1 MLKSFPPKGI
11 KACFILV
18 VALTCNAHAQHIGFK
33 KNLEARK
40 SFKEL
45 KFQTESFR
53 GTLSATINSIELK
66 VLNQSGQL
74 MTSES
79 LNLSIT
85 DISGRGF
92 DLCTPEI
99 VVLEHKQKQSFS
111 FRNCSD
117 DKGVFFLKNDYI
129 NKEEFRSSN
138 LYLQDKEWILHI
150 GNESFRFYTNI

>member
-1 MLKSFPPKGI
+1 MSKSITSKGLN
-11 KACFILV
+11 ASFVLFI
-18 VALTCNAHAQHIGFK
+18 ALTYSTHAQQLGFK

-40 SFKEL
+40 STKEL
-45 KFQTESFR
+45 KFQTESFK
-53 GTLSATINSIELK
+53 GTLSATVNSIQLK

-74 MTSES
+74 ITSES

-111 FRNCSD
+111 FTNCVE
-117 DKGVFFLKNDYI
+117 DKGVFFLKNHYV
-129 NKEEFRSSN
+129 NKEGFRSSN

-150 GNESFRFYTNI
+150 GNESFRFYTKI